1 MPNTGRTS
9 RRRSVRPLWWAN
21 PYVFLA
27 CVLLPAAIIIAS
39 FSTSIVSRNGHGYS
53 APNYISGAYLALYLL
68 PIVLLIAASWFGA
81 QQAPARRVYVFRPQA
96 LDFLF
101 WSTAIAYAIWF
112 GPVIA
117 QQPSMV
123 LGALVGQPGASYA
136 IREADLNVRGV
147 TTMTQFGIAYVSVF
161 AITKFLLGNPLA
173 RRYTLYMIA
182 VFLFA
187 LFRAIVNS
195 ERIALLELIFPFV
208 LVYGS
213 SEQSRR
219 HRVIAAVCSTFP
231 VLAILGAPVFFAIFE
246 YNRSWISHYQYRF
259 SSIFAFSVERLLIYY
274 VTALN
279 NIAGFM
285 QTLPWPTYAG
295 ELTLDWLFRAPF
307 VSSLFPGAAEL
318 NREVYKRYLSE
329 YASEE
334 FNNATGTLI
343 VFHDWGI
350 LGGIVVFVLLGVLTG
365 LAYASFSRRRGALMY
380 AYPLLFYSLYES
392 LRIGYVYDG
401 RCVAAFIGMIFC
413 AMVWGRW
420 VRLRKVR
427 PIPPSPARSAIG

>member
-1 MPNTGRTS
+1 MSTTGRTS
-9 RRRSVRPLWWAN
+9 HRRTPGPLWWAN
-21 PYVFLA
+21 PYIFLA

-39 FSTSIVSRNGHGYS
+39 FSTSIVARNGHGYA
-53 APNYISGAYLALYLL
+53 APNYISGGYLFLYLF
-68 PIVLLIAASWFGA
+68 PIVVLTAASWFGA
-81 QQAPARRVYVFRPQA
+81 QRPLPQKVYVFKPQA

-112 GPVIA
+112 GPVLA

-123 LGALVGQPGASYA
+123 LGALVGQPGASYE
-136 IREADLNVRGV
+136 IREANLNVRGV

-161 AITKFLLGNPLA
+161 AITKYLLGHPLA
-173 RRYTLYMIA
+173 RRYSYYMA
-182 VFLFA
+182 GVFLFA

-213 SEQSRR
+213 SAHARQ
-219 HRVIAAVCSTFP
+219 HRLISAVCKVFP
-231 VLAILGAPVFFAIFE
+231 VLTILGAPVFFAIFE
-246 YNRSWISHYQYRF
+246 YNRSWVSHYQYRF
-259 SSIFAFSVERLLIYY
+259 SNIFAFSLERLLIYY

-285 QTLPWPTYAG
+285 QTLAWPTYGG

-318 NREVYKRYLSE
+318 NREVYMRYLSE

-350 LGGIVVFVLLGVLTG
+350 VGGTLLFILLGLLTG
-365 LAYASFSRRRGALMY
+365 LAFASFARKRGALMY

-401 RCVAAFIGMIFC
+401 RCVAAFIGMVFC
-413 AMVWGRW
+413 ALVWGRW
-420 VRLRKVR
+420 GR
-427 PIPPSPARSAIG
+427 PRSAPPRPASPARSASG